1 MPAVVLP
8 EGEWTEIVFTVPEL
22 GGDAVHDV
30 GWTVETKP
38 DADPWVMGRVYVD
51 EITVTGAMD
60 YAVNFSLQREEF
72 SQLTPFAFNDC
83 AGKREGD
90 AMRLTAEALPYMT
103 GAQAFTEITICAI
116 RP

>member
-1 MPAVVLP
+1 
-8 EGEWTEIVFTVPEL
+8 
-22 GGDAVHDV
+22 
-30 GWTVETKP
+30 
-38 DADPWVMGRVYVD
+38 MGRVYVD

-90 AMRLTAEALPYMT
+90 AMRLTARRCR
-103 GAQAFTEITICAI
+103 I
-116 RP
+116 